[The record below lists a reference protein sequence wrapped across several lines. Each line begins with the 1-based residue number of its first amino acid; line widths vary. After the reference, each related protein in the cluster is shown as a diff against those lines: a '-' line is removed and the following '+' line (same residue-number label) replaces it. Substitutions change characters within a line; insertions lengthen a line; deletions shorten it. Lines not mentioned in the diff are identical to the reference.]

1 MHKEVSGLLR
11 NEKVKKEKLAQL
23 GYEYPGFEALLTAN
37 NWWNDFCFLLF
48 INTTINLWNFVQF
61 VLIFLVWFLM

>member
-48 INTTINLWNFVQF
+48 INTTINL
-61 VLIFLVWFLM
+61 